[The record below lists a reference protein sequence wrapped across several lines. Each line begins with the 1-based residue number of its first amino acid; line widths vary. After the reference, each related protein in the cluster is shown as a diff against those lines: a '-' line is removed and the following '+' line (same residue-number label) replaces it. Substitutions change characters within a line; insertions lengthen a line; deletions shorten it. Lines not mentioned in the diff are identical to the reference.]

1 MKPLQR
7 GLLLPLA
14 TFSSWCAQQMRKG
27 GCWTSNILSELDLNP
42 WAGTGGGLFSTSPL
56 GFSRMEEKG
65 VGSRLQLTLMLQTF
79 CWVGTSDLVIMNSWA
94 WWNHPEFLPMWP
106 HSHHASPCNTQVC
119 NEALSLSACGKSRD
133 SSAVSDSD
141 KGMLFFFHS
150 KCLIGWWF
158 QSYSLALS
166 LGLRTTIFYRFD
178 HERRVTLA
186 SVDEKTFE
194 DCYHSMS
201 VCMELVS
208 LLFWFISGVQP
219 DIMFMLAHFLFEVKG

>member
-141 KGMLFFFHS
+141 KGMLFFFTAS
-150 KCLIGWWF
+150 VWLVDGSNLIHW
-158 QSYSLALS
+158 LS
-166 LGLRTTIFYRFD
+166 LWGW
-178 HERRVTLA
+178 ERPSFTALIM
-186 SVDEKTFE
+186 KG
-194 DCYHSMS
+194 
-201 VCMELVS
+201 ELHWH
-208 LLFWFISGVQP
+208 L
-219 DIMFMLAHFLFEVKG
+219 